1 MAIKKT
7 ELYSSLWASCDELR
21 GGMDASQ
28 YKDYVLTMLFMKYV
42 SDKFKGDPYGMIVV
56 PKGASYD
63 DMVAAKGDKEIGDK
77 INKIISALAEE
88 NDLKGVIDVADF
100 NDEDKLGK
108 GKEMID
114 RLTKLVGIFQ
124 GLDLTANRAAGDDL
138 LGDAYEYLM
147 RHFATESGKSKG
159 QFYTPS
165 EVSQILAKVVGITE
179 DTPQDATVY
188 DCACGSG
195 SLLLKASDEAPRGL
209 SIYGQEMDNA
219 TSALARMNMILHNNA
234 TAKIWKGNSLSDPQW
249 KDSPNS
255 LKLMDFCVAN
265 PPFSNKNWTSGLNPS
280 EDLYGR
286 FTWGIPPEK
295 NGDYTFLLHIIKSLK
310 STGKGAVILPHGVLF
325 RGNAE
330 ANIRENL
337 IKQGYIKGIVGLPA
351 NLFYGTGIPACI
363 IIIDKEN
370 AQRAVEDFDASE
382 DGLPTMTGR
391 PIFMIDASKGFIKDG
406 NKNRLRSQDI
416 HKIVDV
422 FNKGLELER
431 FSRLVPL
438 DEIAANDYNLNI
450 PRYIDSSEPED
461 LHDLSGHLQG
471 GIPNRDIDALEHF
484 WQVFPSIR
492 ATLFK
497 PVREGYSL
505 GMIEASKV
513 KSSILAHQEFKD
525 FASSSLLPFK
535 NWIPQAN
542 LKDIKQGENPKS
554 FIFNIS
560 ENLLSAYSN
569 SDLLSKY
576 DIYQILMD
584 YWAET
589 LQDDV
594 YVLAQDDWQA
604 GNTLRILVP
613 VKDDKGK
620 DVYKEAHDFVF
631 NKKRYK
637 GEIIPTSI
645 VIPRYFQTEQERI
658 DSLKS
663 SLDNVQSEM
672 QQLLEEHG
680 GEDMTLELLTES
692 DKKPSKAVITDCIL
706 DWENTV
712 VSILNRPL
720 ATQLNDKEVE
730 LEEALAALSQ
740 LDSSPEHNTAFA
752 PLLNDKGKLTKTNVN
767 KRIKVI
773 GELDINNEL
782 ESLNAFICLI
792 NDVADAKKE
801 LKALKIERAE
811 FIAKAL
817 NIYSDDESVV
827 SLKIAYQY
835 QSLAEDETQ
844 LNSDIKNAECA
855 LHKLLIDKYPTIP
868 LTEIKELI
876 VDDKWLATLQVN
888 IISEIERVT
897 QQMANRVK
905 ELEERYSTPLPTLSK
920 SVDELSDKVAGHLK
934 AMGLEWSL

>member
-42 SDKFKGDPYGMIVV
+42 SDKYKGDPYGMIVV
-56 PKGASYD
+56 PDGASYD
-63 DMVAAKGDKEIGDK
+63 DMVGAKGDKEIGDK
-77 INKIISALAEE
+77 INKIIAALAEE
-88 NDLKGVIDVADF
+88 NDLKGIIDVADF

-124 GLDLTANRAAGDDL
+124 GLDLSSNRAGGDDL

-165 EVSQILAKVVGITE
+165 EVSQILAKVVGINE
-179 DTPQDATVY
+179 NTPQDATAY
-188 DCACGSG
+188 DPTSGSG

-219 TSALARMNMILHNNA
+219 TSALARMNMILHNNT
-234 TAKIWKGNSLSDPQW
+234 TAKIFKGNTLSEPQW
-249 KDSPNS
+249 KDSNGQ
-255 LKLMDFCVAN
+255 LKTFDFSVAN
-265 PPFSNKNWTSGLNPS
+265 PPFSNKNWTSGLNP
-280 EDLYGR
+280 ENDLYNR

-337 IKQGYIKGIVGLPA
+337 IKQGYIKGIIGLPA

-363 IIIDKEN
+363 IIIDKEH
-370 AQRAVEDFDASE
+370 AQQAVTNFNEGDE
-382 DGLPTMTGR
+382 NLPTVSGR

-416 HKIVDV
+416 HKVVDV

-438 DEIAANDYNLNI
+438 DEIAKNDFNLNI

-461 LHDLSGHLQG
+461 LHDLSAHLHG
-471 GIPNRDIDALEHF
+471 GIPNRDIDALEHY

-492 ATLFK
+492 ATLFTENK
-497 PVREGYSL
+497 EQPARDGYSQAL
-505 GMIEASKV
+505 VEASAV

-525 FASSSLLPFK
+525 FASRSLLPFK
-535 NWIPQAN
+535 NWIPEAK
-542 LKDIKQGENPKS
+542 LKEIKVGDNPKN

-560 ENLLSAYSN
+560 ENLLNAYAN

-584 YWAET
+584 YWADT

-594 YVLAQDDWQA
+594 YVLAQDNWQTS
-604 GNTLRILVP
+604 NTLRELVA
-613 VKDDKGK
+613 KKSEK
-620 DVYKEAHDFVF
+620 LKETPDLII
-631 NKKRYK
+631 NKKKYK
-637 GEIIPTSI
+637 AELIPPSLI
-645 VIPRYFQTEQERI
+645 VARYFADQQ
-658 DSLKS
+658 
-663 SLDNVQSEM
+663 VQVNDLQAKQDETT
-672 QQLLEEHG
+672 QALENYLEENG
-680 GEDMTLELLTES
+680 GEDGSLVE
-692 DKKPSKAVITDCIL
+692 AI
-706 DWENTV
+706 
-712 VSILNRPL
+712 
-720 ATQLNDKEVE
+720 NDKDKITK
-730 LEEALAALSQ
+730 ASIAARAKLAI
-740 LDSSPEHNTAFA
+740 DFDE
-752 PLLNDKGKLTKTNVN
+752 
-767 KRIKVI
+767 I
-773 GELDINNEL
+773 
-782 ESLNAFICLI
+782 
-792 NDVADAKKE
+792 
-801 LKALKIERAE
+801 KALKQATKLFNAE
-811 FIAKAL
+811 TASKKA
-817 NIYSDDESVV
+817 V
-827 SLKIAYQY
+827 K
-835 QSLAEDETQ
+835 ETQ
-844 LNSDIKNAECA
+844 EA
-855 LHKLLIDKYPTIP
+855 LDLAVFNQYPKLTID
-868 LTEIKELI
+868 EIKTLI
-876 VDDKWLATLQVN
+876 VDDKWLATLQTN
-888 IISEIERVT
+888 IIAEIERVT

-905 ELEERYSTPLPTLSK
+905 QLEERYSMPLPTLTK
-920 SVDELSDKVAGHLK
+920 SVDVLSDKVAEHLK
-934 AMGLEWSL
+934 AMGLEW

>member
-56 PKGASYD
+56 PNGASYD

-124 GLDLTANRAAGDDL
+124 GLDLSANRAAGDDL

-165 EVSQILAKVVGITE
+165 EVSQILAKVVGITK
-179 DTPQDATVY
+179 DTPQDATAY
-188 DCACGSG
+188 DPTSGSG

-219 TSALARMNMILHNNA
+219 TSALARMNMILHNNT
-234 TAKIWKGNSLSDPQW
+234 TAKIFKGNTLSEPQW
-249 KDSPNS
+249 KDADGQ
-255 LKLMDFCVAN
+255 LKTFDFSVAN
-265 PPFSNKNWTSGLNPS
+265 PPFSNKNWTSGLNP
-280 EDLYGR
+280 ENDLYNR

-330 ANIRENL
+330 ATIRENL
-337 IKQGYIKGIVGLPA
+337 IRQGYIKGIIGLPA

-363 IIIDKEN
+363 IIIDKEH
-370 AQRAVEDFDASE
+370 AQQAVTSFNEGDE
-382 DGLPTMTGR
+382 NLPTVSGR

-416 HKIVDV
+416 HKVVDV
-422 FNKGLELER
+422 FNKGIELER

-438 DEIAANDYNLNI
+438 DEIAKNDFNLNI

-461 LHDLSGHLQG
+461 LHDLSAHLQG
-471 GIPNRDIDALEHF
+471 GIPNRDIDALEHY

-497 PVREGYSL
+497 PAREGYSH
-505 GMIEASKV
+505 GMIEASTV

-525 FASSSLLPFK
+525 FAARSLLPFK
-535 NWIPQAN
+535 QWIPEAK
-542 LKDIKQGENPKS
+542 LKEIKVGDNPKN

-560 ENLLSAYSN
+560 ENLLDSYAN

-584 YWAET
+584 YWADT
-589 LQDDV
+589 MQDDV
-594 YVLAQDDWQA
+594 YVLVQDDWQA
-604 GNTLRILVP
+604 GNTLRELVAA
-613 VKDDKGK
+613 KGEK
-620 DVYKEAHDFVF
+620 LKETPDLII
-631 NKKRYK
+631 NKKKYK
-637 GEIIPTSI
+637 AEIIPPRLI
-645 VIPRYFQTEQERI
+645 VARYFADEQAQVDALQAKQDEATQALE
-658 DSLKS
+658 SY
-663 SLDNVQSEM
+663 
-672 QQLLEEHG
+672 LEEHG
-680 GEDMTLELLTES
+680 GEEGLLVE
-692 DKKPSKAVITDCIL
+692 A
-706 DWENTV
+706 
-712 VSILNRPL
+712 
-720 ATQLNDKEVE
+720 LNDKDKITKASV
-730 LEEALAALSQ
+730 AARAKLAT
-740 LDSSPEHNTAFA
+740 D
-752 PLLNDKGKLTKTNVN
+752 
-767 KRIKVI
+767 
-773 GELDINNEL
+773 
-782 ESLNAFICLI
+782 
-792 NDVADAKKE
+792 ADE
-801 LKALKIERAE
+801 IKALKQATKLFTAE
-811 FIAKAL
+811 TAAKKVVKEAQEALDLSVFNQYPKLNIDEIKAL
-817 NIYSDDESVV
+817 I
-827 SLKIAYQY
+827 I
-835 QSLAEDETQ
+835 
-844 LNSDIKNAECA
+844 
-855 LHKLLIDKYPTIP
+855 
-868 LTEIKELI
+868 
-876 VDDKWLATLQVN
+876 DDKWLATLQAN
-888 IISEIERVT
+888 IIAEIERVT

-905 ELEERYSTPLPTLSK
+905 QLEERYSTPLPTLAQ
-920 SVDELSDKVAGHLK
+920 SVDDLSDKVAGHLK